1 MENKAKNFFS
11 YNLHDYVKIQSN
23 PKQNFKDIEHNY
35 DSMLNDSF
43 VFISIISFNI

>member
-1 MENKAKNFFS
+1 MENQIKHIFT

-23 PKQNFKDIEHNY
+23 PKQNFKDIENIY